1 MTVAQCQRTYVRSG
15 SRDSVRRMCYASAM
29 RTITHRQLRNE
40 SGAVLRDVEAGESLL
55 ISNNGSVVAR
65 LSPASEMEP
74 ELPVTRPATAR
85 GFDDVPLYD
94 RPGNVL
100 DALSDLRGDR

>member
-1 MTVAQCQRTYVRSG
+1 M
-15 SRDSVRRMCYASAM
+15 
-29 RTITHRQLRNE
+29 
-40 SGAVLRDVEAGESLL
+40 LRDVEAGESLL

>member
-1 MTVAQCQRTYVRSG
+1 M
-15 SRDSVRRMCYASAM
+15 RR
-29 RTITHRQLRNE
+29 ITHRQLRNE

-65 LSPASEMEP
+65 LSPASEIEP
-74 ELPVTRPATAR
+74 ELPVTRLATAH

>member
-1 MTVAQCQRTYVRSG
+1 MCDECATVVPAVKI
-15 SRDSVRRMCYASAM
+15 
-29 RTITHRQLRNE
+29 ITHRQLRNE
-40 SGAVLRDVEAGESLL
+40 SAAVLRDIQAGESVL

-65 LSPASEMEP
+65 LSPASESEP
-74 ELPVTRPATAR
+74 GLPVTRPAIAH

-100 DALSDLRGDR
+100 DALTDLRGER

>member
-1 MTVAQCQRTYVRSG
+1 
-15 SRDSVRRMCYASAM
+15 M

-65 LSPASEMEP
+65 ISPASENEP
-74 ELPVTRPATAR
+74 GLPVTRPATAR

-100 DALSDLRGDR
+100 DALTDLRGDR

>member
-1 MTVAQCQRTYVRSG
+1 
-15 SRDSVRRMCYASAM
+15 MCYGCVM

-40 SGAVLRDVEAGESLL
+40 SGAVLRDVEAGESILV
-55 ISNNGSVVAR
+55 SNNGSVVAR
-65 LSPASEMEP
+65 ISPASEAEP
-74 ELPVTRPATAR
+74 GLPVTRPAIAY

-100 DALSDLRGDR
+100 DALTDLRGER